1 MENIIN
7 TINNDITKSIKQ
19 RLSPLFKIMI
29 DDRNKMQMI
38 ESILRE
44 MPEFKKIEEENKLL
58 KLELNNIKQNNA
70 DYESR
75 IKLEVKERKNT
86 CNVLEKEIY
95 NEISSHTKH
104 NAKNK
109 IVNSN
114 YGDVVYTSEEASEAE
129 AEASEAEEEA
139 EASEAEEEEEEEEAS
154 EAEASE
160 AEEEAEA
167 SEAETSE
174 AETSEAEAD
183 EDEEAS
189 EAETSEAETSEAE
202 EEEAEASEAEASEA
216 EEEAEEEA
224 EASEADEE
232 AEASEAE
239 EEAEEEAEASEAEAS
254 EAEEEEAEEVIIVEI
269 KGHGDFYTTNEQ
281 NGDIYKIQEDEDV
294 GDLVGKFVNGVAE
307 FN

>member
-139 EASEAEEEEEEEEAS
+139 EASEAEEEEEEEAS